1 MRPGARPVEDAEDVE
16 DRGTRVPR
24 PAAVERTPADS
35 RVAFELL
42 TRLLGP
48 NPPVRIELWDGT
60 AFGPD
65 TATRVVVRTP
75 EALRRVLFRPGEL
88 GFARA
93 FVAGEIDVSGDIFE
107 ALELRHRI
115 AGVRPTAGVARGVG
129 YLLRRY
135 GMTPPQPPA
144 EEARLRG
151 RRHTWT
157 RDAAAISHHYD
168 VSNEFYALVLGE
180 SMTYSCGVWSA
191 PPADLQGGNDPAGAD
206 STEAGIEASADV
218 GTNSGNGLA
227 QAQRD
232 KHELVCR
239 KLGLQPGMRMLDV
252 GCGWGSLLLHA
263 AGRHGVHGVGVTISE
278 EQAAAARRRVEE
290 AGLDDRIEI
299 RLQDYRAISDGP
311 FDTIS
316 SIGMVEHVGRAM
328 LPVYFSGLFRL
339 LRARGRLLNQGIS
352 FPGDPAGAARPR
364 PHLGPLPLPA
374 GPDFLQR
381 YVFPDGEL
389 HEIGSLVTLMQEAGF
404 EVRHVENL
412 REHYGLTL
420 RAWVANLERNWDA
433 AVAAVGAGRAR
444 VWRLYMAGSALSFE
458 SGKSQLHQVL
468 AVRPDAG
475 HSGMPLRPSF
485 DGPPE
490 DRP

>member
-1 MRPGARPVEDAEDVE
+1 MRSGSRLVEDVE
-16 DRGTRVPR
+16 DPGATRGHGT
-24 PAAVERTPADS
+24 AAADITPADS
-35 RVAFELL
+35 RAAFDLL
-42 TRLLGP
+42 TGLLGA
-48 NPPVRIELWDGT
+48 NPPVRIELWDGRV
-60 AFGPD
+60 FGPD

-93 FVAGEIDVSGDIFE
+93 FVAGEIDVCGDIFE

-115 AGVRPTAGVARGVG
+115 AGVRPAAGVARGVG

-135 GMTPPQPPA
+135 GMTPPPPPA
-144 EEARLRG
+144 EETRLRG
-151 RRHTWT
+151 RRHSRV

-191 PPADLQGGNDPAGAD
+191 PPEDPRDGDGDGDGPAGVDGA
-206 STEAGIEASADV
+206 EAGTGISTSTSTSD
-218 GTNSGNGLA
+218 GLA

-239 KLGLQPGMRMLDV
+239 KLGLRPGMRMLDV

-263 AGRHGVHGVGVTISE
+263 AGRHGVRAVGVTISE
-278 EQAAAARRRVEE
+278 EQAAAAKRRVAE

-311 FDTIS
+311 FDAIS

-339 LRARGRLLNQGIS
+339 LRPRGRLLNHGIS

-364 PHLGPLPLPA
+364 PRLGPLPLPA
-374 GPDFLQR
+374 GPDFLTR

-389 HEIGSLVTLMQEAGF
+389 HEIGSMVTLMQAAGF

-420 RAWVANLERNWDA
+420 RAWVANLERNRDA

-458 SGKSQLHQVL
+458 AGKSQIHQVL
-468 AVRPDAG
+468 AIRPDSGRA
-475 HSGMPLRPSF
+475 GMPLRPSF
-485 DGPPE
+485 
-490 DRP
+490 